1 MSSCLEYSVKTL
13 RYLDND
19 LKGQE
24 LEDFLAH
31 VNTCADCR
39 ARPDSEQALSQI
51 TETISSLVFGPRC
64 ALRPRLRRME
74 LLRSLHE
81 RVVNA
86 HSARSRRSRRADR

>member
-31 VNTCADCR
+31 MNTCADCR
-39 ARPDSEQALSQI
+39 ARLDSEQALSQI
-51 TETISSLVFGPRC
+51 TETISSVVFGSRC
-64 ALRPRLRRME
+64 ASRPRVC
-74 LLRSLHE
+74 SYCPAFSGSGHHE
-81 RVVNA
+81 RLT
-86 HSARSRRSRRADR
+86 